1 MNAKKEKVIS
11 LTNVLYIIK
20 NDRKKLFIYILVFA
34 FLAAL
39 LSYLWP
45 KEYRA
50 YATVLPEKQSNLN
63 FGSLSGLAGLAGI
76 DIGAVQNQTTISP
89 ELYYNII
96 TGYSFNE
103 SLLKKKVKLPS
114 EKDSILLK
122 DYFENYQRSNPISK
136 IYRLPFELLKLL
148 RGKGVSATQ
157 DDSNP
162 FIKLSYDEYEMIERL
177 KERISFNYDKINGI
191 SYLSAITQNPYI
203 SAQLLHNVVEQLKD
217 YVLKYET
224 EKQKENVEFIGQ
236 QVLKAEERYFETQMK
251 LASFRDENRYISTE
265 KLKTQE
271 QILNSE
277 FTLAFNLY
285 STLSQ
290 QYEQSKIKLQE
301 LKPNITTVE
310 PILIPIRKDTP
321 KRKLIV
327 VVTAFLVIL
336 VRVIYLIYKN
346 YNNVVVVDN

>member
-1 MNAKKEKVIS
+1 
-11 LTNVLYIIK
+11 
-20 NDRKKLFIYILVFA
+20 
-34 FLAAL
+34 
-39 LSYLWP
+39 
-45 KEYRA
+45 
-50 YATVLPEKQSNLN
+50 
-63 FGSLSGLAGLAGI
+63 
-76 DIGAVQNQTTISP
+76 
-89 ELYYNII
+89 
-96 TGYSFNE
+96 
-103 SLLKKKVKLPS
+103 
-114 EKDSILLK
+114 
-122 DYFENYQRSNPISK
+122 
-136 IYRLPFELLKLL
+136 LL
-148 RGKGVSATQ
+148 RGKSVSAPQ
-157 DDSNP
+157 EDSSP

-177 KERISFNYDKINGI
+177 KERISFNYDKINRI
-191 SYLSAITQNPYI
+191 SYLSVITQNPYI
-203 SAQLLHNVVEQLKD
+203 SAQLLHNVVEQLKN

-236 QVLKAEERYFETQMK
+236 QVLKAEEKYFETQMK

-327 VVTAFLVIL
+327 VVTAFLVVL